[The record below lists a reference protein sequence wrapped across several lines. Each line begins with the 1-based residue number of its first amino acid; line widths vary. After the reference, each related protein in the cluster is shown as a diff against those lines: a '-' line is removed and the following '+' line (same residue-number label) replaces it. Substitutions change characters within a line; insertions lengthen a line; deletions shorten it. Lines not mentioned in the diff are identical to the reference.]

1 MKKGLNYFDVFA
13 PIARLEIV
21 ILIISLTIL
30 KCQKM
35 WQLDVK
41 YAFLN
46 GWLDEE
52 IYIGQPCGFV
62 QKGGGGKHKMLKL
75 RKALLSL

>member
-1 MKKGLNYFDVFA
+1 
-13 PIARLEIV
+13 
-21 ILIISLTIL
+21 
-30 KCQKM
+30 M